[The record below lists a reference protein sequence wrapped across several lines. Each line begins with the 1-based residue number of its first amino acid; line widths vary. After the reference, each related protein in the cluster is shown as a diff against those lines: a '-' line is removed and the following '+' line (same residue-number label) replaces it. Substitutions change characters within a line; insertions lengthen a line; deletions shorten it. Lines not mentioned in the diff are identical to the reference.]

1 MLDLG
6 TSRQVST
13 LLLGISMKLKKY
25 TKNQLCE
32 AIKIS
37 YSYRQT
43 LIKLNVSAAGGNY
56 SILKKAIK
64 CFDLDISHFTH
75 QGWSK
80 VEKISNRYVSFNTYI
95 QTSTSIQS
103 YKAKN
108 KLLREKI
115 LEYICS
121 NCNLTEWLDG
131 PIPLELDHINGDR
144 DDYRLENLRLLCP
157 NCHALT
163 STYRGKNKTP
173 KT

>member
-25 TKNQLCE
+25 TENQLCE

-37 YSYRQT
+37 YSYRET

-64 CFDLDISHFTH
+64 CLDLDISHFTH

-80 VEKISNRYVSFNTYI
+80 GKKISNRYVSFNAYI

-131 PIPLELDHINGDR
+131 PMPLELDHINGDR
-144 DDYRLENLRLLCP
+144 NDYRLENLRLLCP